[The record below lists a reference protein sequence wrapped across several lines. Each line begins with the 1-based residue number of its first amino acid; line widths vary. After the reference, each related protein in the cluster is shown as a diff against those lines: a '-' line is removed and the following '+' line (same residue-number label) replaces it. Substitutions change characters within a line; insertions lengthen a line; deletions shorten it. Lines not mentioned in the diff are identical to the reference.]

1 MPYPLQGIKVID
13 MAINYAGPLS
23 STYLG
28 DQGAEVIKLEART
41 GDTGR
46 RGGTTPYLKQN
57 GRFFMA
63 INRNKRSLTLD
74 IRKPEGRQVLE
85 KLAQQSDVLIENFR
99 PGVMERLG
107 VGYEALSR
115 LNPRLIYGAISAF
128 GTRGPYAQAA
138 GFDVI
143 VEGMAGSMLRRDTR
157 GRPQT
162 GGVWIADYSTPML
175 MAYGIMLALW
185 VREKTGAGQKVDTSL
200 LQGAISMQWGHLALA
215 EDDPTPPSDAE
226 QGGGGPF
233 LCSDGAYINVAPI
246 FAHQFIRL
254 CRLLGLNELA
264 EDPRNNDPV
273 QRGRLRAEA
282 HQHLTELLK
291 TKPSTDW
298 LRIFLDEDVPCGP
311 IAQPAQVP
319 YQAQVLQNEM
329 MVPLTHPVAGRTR
342 IPGVPVRL
350 SNASTVSPAP
360 APTLGQHT
368 DEILRELGYSGGAI
382 AVLRASEVV

>member
-1 MPYPLQGIKVID
+1 MQYPLQGIKVID

-46 RGGTTPYLKQN
+46 RGGTSPYLKQN

-74 IRKPEGRQVLE
+74 IRKPEGREVLE

-107 VGYEALSR
+107 VGYEALAKF
-115 LNPRLIYGAISAF
+115 NPRLIYGAISAF
-128 GTRGPYAQAA
+128 GAKGPYAQAA

-143 VEGMAGSMLRRDTR
+143 VQGMAGSMLRKDARD
-157 GRPQT
+157 RPQT

-185 VREKTGAGQKVDTSL
+185 MREKTGKGQKVDTSL

-215 EDDPTPPSDAE
+215 EDDPTPPSDGE
-226 QGGGGPF
+226 PGGGGPF

-246 FAHQFIRL
+246 FAHQFVRL
-254 CRLLGLNELA
+254 CRLVGLNELA
-264 EDPRNNDPV
+264 EDPRNEDPV
-273 QRGRLRAEA
+273 QRGKLRAEA
-282 HQHLTELLK
+282 NQHLTELLK
-291 TKPSTDW
+291 TKPSTEW
-298 LRIFLDEDVPCGP
+298 LRIFLEEDVPCGP
-311 IAQPAQVP
+311 IAELAWVP
-319 YQAQVLQNEM
+319 YQDQILANEM

-342 IPGVPVRL
+342 IPGVPIRL
-350 SNASTVSPAP
+350 SGASTVSPTP

-368 DEILRELGYSGGAI
+368 DDILSELGYSHAQ
-382 AVLRASEVV
+382 VQTLREQEVI